1 MPGPVRHAPRRLLV
15 VLAVAA
21 VAALGAVLAHPG
33 AAGSSASGARAVV
46 LSAGSSD
53 TGAVSVGSART
64 DNTASASPAAPS
76 ATLSFGSATATVSS
90 FVTGSTLTSTSEATV
105 TGISLFGRITA
116 DSVHV
121 QAKASATTAAVA
133 ASLPALTVTGL
144 AVDGTPVTPGD
155 SVPVSSLGTLTSL
168 VHGAPDASG
177 SSSSAAAVGI
187 RLTLDTATAGYP
199 AGTVIEVGSVSA
211 AADQPTLQSL
221 VHTSSPTPTPTWR
234 SPTPTPTPSHSVVP
248 TYNPSLPPTQTYPP
262 MPAPSPASA
271 AVLARFPG
279 AVFPVVGRCYYSDD
293 FGGYRAD
300 IPSHSHEGN
309 DIFAPAGA
317 PVVAVQDGTVTL
329 STTTIGGNNV
339 HLTTGLGDYFY
350 YAHFSGFAAGLQ
362 SGSHVVAG
370 QTIGYVG
377 TTGDAQGT
385 SPHCH
390 FEIHPGG
397 GAAVD
402 PYPYLEAWRLAGH
415 VITTGTDENGQTV
428 SGGFDPSLLS
438 QYGVP
443 GQGTVASPAALTGAG
458 LAKVAGSLGG
468 LDATLQVGA
477 GHPLPRN
484 GSSGADAAGMV
495 FLVLNT
501 AGAVLLKRLQV
512 AALLL

>member
-1 MPGPVRHAPRRLLV
+1 MPGPVRHAPRRLPL
-15 VLAVAA
+15 VLAVVA
-21 VAALGAVLAHPG
+21 VAAALAAGLALPG
-33 AAGSSASGARAVV
+33 SAGSSASGARAIV

-53 TGAVSVGSART
+53 TGAVSVGSARA
-64 DNTASASPAAPS
+64 DNTASASPTAPS
-76 ATLSFGSATATVSS
+76 TTLSFGSATAKASS
-90 FVTGSTLTSTSEATV
+90 FVTGSVLTSVSEATV

-116 DSVHV
+116 DSVDV
-121 QAKASATTAAVA
+121 EAKASATASGVA
-133 ASLPALTVTGL
+133 ASLPVLTVTGL
-144 AVDGTPVTPGD
+144 AHDGIPLAPGESVHVDG
-155 SVPVSSLGTLTSL
+155 LGTLTSL

-177 SSSSAAAVGI
+177 SSSSSAVVGI

-199 AGTVIEVGSVSA
+199 AGTVIEVGSAWA

-221 VHTSSPTPTPTWR
+221 THTATPSASPTWR
-234 SPTPTPTPSHSVVP
+234 SPTPTPSQSIVP

-271 AVLARFPG
+271 SVLARFPG

-317 PVVAVQDGTVTL
+317 PVVAVQDGVVKL
-329 STTTIGGNNV
+329 STTSIGGNNV
-339 HLTTGLGDYFY
+339 HLTTAAGDYFY
-350 YAHFSGFAAGLQ
+350 YAHFSRFAAGLQ

-438 QYGVP
+438 AYGLP
-443 GQGTVASPAALTGAG
+443 DQGAVTSPAALTDAG
-458 LAKVAGSLGG
+458 LAKVAGALAG

-477 GHPLPRN
+477 GRPLPRS
-484 GSSGADAAGMV
+484 GSSGAGAVGMV

-501 AGAVLLKRLQV
+501 AGAVLLKRLHV

>member
-1 MPGPVRHAPRRLLV
+1 MPGPVRHAPRRLLI
-15 VLAVAA
+15 VLAVAGI
-21 VAALGAVLAHPG
+21 AALGAALTHPG

-53 TGAVSVGSART
+53 TGAVSVGSARA
-64 DNTASASPAAPS
+64 DNTASASPSAPS
-76 ATLSFGSATATVSS
+76 STLSFGSATATVSS
-90 FVTGSTLTSTSEATV
+90 FVTGSVLTSASKATV
-105 TGISLFGRITA
+105 TGVSLFGRVTA
-116 DSVHV
+116 TSVDV
-121 QAKASATTAAVA
+121 QAKASATASAVA
-133 ASLPALTVTGL
+133 ASLPTLTVTGL
-144 AVDGTPVTPGD
+144 AVDGEAVDTGT
-155 SVPVSSLGTLTSL
+155 SVPVDGLGTLTSL
-168 VHGAPDASG
+168 AGAHEASG
-177 SSSSAAAVGI
+177 SSSSASAVGI
-187 RLTLDTATAGYP
+187 RLVLDTATDGYP

-221 VHTSSPTPTPTWR
+221 THTATPSASPTRR
-234 SPTPTPTPSHSVVP
+234 SPTPTPTPSHSITP
-248 TYNPSLPPTQTYPP
+248 TYQPSLPPTQTYPP

-271 AVLARFPG
+271 DVLARFPG

-317 PVVAVQDGTVTL
+317 PVVAVQDGRVTL
-329 STTTIGGNNV
+329 STTSIGGNNA
-339 HLTTGLGDYFY
+339 HLTTAAGDYFY
-350 YAHFSGFAAGLQ
+350 YAHFSRFAAGLQ
-362 SGSHVVAG
+362 SGAHVVAG

-443 GQGTVASPAALTGAG
+443 GQGAVASPAALTDAG
-458 LAKVAGSLGG
+458 LAKVAGALGD

-477 GHPLPRN
+477 GRPLPRS
-484 GSSGADAAGMV
+484 GSSGAGAVGMIFV
-495 FLVLNT
+495 VLNT
-501 AGAVLLKRLQV
+501 AGAVLLKRLHV